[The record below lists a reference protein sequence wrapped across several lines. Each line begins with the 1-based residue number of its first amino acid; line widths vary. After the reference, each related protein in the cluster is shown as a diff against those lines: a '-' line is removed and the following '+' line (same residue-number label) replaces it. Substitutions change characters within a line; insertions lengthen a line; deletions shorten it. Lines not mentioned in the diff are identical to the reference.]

1 MASNRPDSQRS
12 IVSRRKFLGAAG
24 GAAALSVAGCLGG
37 GGSGLSGEV
46 VVTGSSTVYPVSQA
60 MTEEFKSENP
70 GVDPSVDPTGTGA
83 GFENSFCTGSS
94 DINGASRPITD
105 SELQS
110 CRDNGVEPVEFQV
123 ASDALTVAVN
133 TENDWAECVTEDE
146 LRQIWKP
153 DPAQTWSDVR
163 SEWPDEEFERYGPA
177 TTSGTFDYFTE
188 HIIGEARSHT
198 DDYQSSENDNTLIQ
212 GVQGAPYT
220 IGYFGYAYYDQN
232 RDSLKALSIDA
243 GDGCVEPS
251 LDNAQSG
258 DYPLARPLY
267 IYVNREELRNS
278 DVVQQFVEYY
288 LTQSSSDIVSEIGY
302 VPAGDELQ
310 QQNLDKLEAIV
321 SGDDEG
327 SGNQSSGNTS
337 SGNESA

>member
-37 GGSGLSGEV
+37 GGSGLSGDV
-46 VVTGSSTVYPVSQA
+46 VISGSSTVYPVSNA
-60 MTEEFKSENP
+60 MGEEFKKANSNV
-70 GVDPSVDPTGTGA
+70 GMSVDPTGTGA
-83 GFENSFCTGSS
+83 GFENNFCTGSS
-94 DINGASRPITD
+94 AINGASRPIKD
-105 SELQS
+105 SELQH

-133 TENDWAECVTEDE
+133 TENDWAECVTEEE

-163 SEWPDEEFERYGPA
+163 SEWPDKEFERYGPA

-212 GVQGAPYT
+212 GVQGGPYT
-220 IGYFGYAYYDQN
+220 IGYFGYSYYEQN
-232 RDSLKALSIDA
+232 KDSLKALSIDA
-243 GDGCVEPS
+243 GNGCVEPS
-251 LDNAQSG
+251 LENARDGS
-258 DYPLARPLY
+258 YPLARPLF
-267 IYVNREELRNS
+267 IYVNRDEIKNNEAVR
-278 DVVQQFVEYY
+278 QFVEFY
-288 LTQSSSDIVSEIGY
+288 LTQSSKDIVSEIGY
-302 VPAGDELQ
+302 VPVSDEIQ
-310 QQNLDKLEAIV
+310 QQNLDKLESIT
-321 SGDDEG
+321 SGDDG
-327 SGNQSSGNTS
+327 A
-337 SGNESA
+337 GNESAGNESTGNESA